1 MGTGH
6 TWYIG
11 ASPVPA
17 HSRLIDFL
25 PSKGYCDFMLKLMCL
40 NPTLAPSSR
49 PYSHCETAPPS
60 YRLMQS
66 SN

>member
-17 HSRLIDFL
+17 HNRLIDFL
-25 PSKGYCDFMLKLMCL
+25 PSNGYCDFMLKLMCL

-60 YRLMQS
+60 YLLMQS

>member
-1 MGTGH
+1 M
-6 TWYIG
+6 
-11 ASPVPA
+11 PA
-17 HSRLIDFL
+17 HTRLMDFL
-25 PSKGYCDFMLKLMCL
+25 PSNGYCDFMLKLMCL

-60 YRLMQS
+60 YLLMQS